1 MTSKK
6 EKILQTALELFTE
19 QGFKATTTKEI
30 ALKSGVAE
38 GLIFYYFKD
47 KNELLH
53 QLTREFSFIET
64 ISKEIKELS
73 VLEPHQAL
81 IKIGHF
87 YSDFLSQNKNFLFFI
102 WSPEMIQSKEVSKEV
117 VELIQSM
124 FSQISMHLARAV
136 KKSVN
141 EQSIQIAASM
151 YLSTLFT
158 HFIVEVRTSENL
170 HQDTQQ
176 YIESVVDLILKGL
189 QGSH

>member
-73 VLEPHQAL
+73 VLEPDQAL

-158 HFIVEVRTSENL
+158 HFILEVRTSENL

>member
-117 VELIQSM
+117 VELIQSL